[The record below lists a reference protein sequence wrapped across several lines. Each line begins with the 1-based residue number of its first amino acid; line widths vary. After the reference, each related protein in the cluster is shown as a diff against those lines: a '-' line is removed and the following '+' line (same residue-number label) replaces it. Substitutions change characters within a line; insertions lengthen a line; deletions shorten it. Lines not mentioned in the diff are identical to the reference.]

1 MAGDDVTAFLDD
13 VQAQAEDHH
22 LVPGAMALPLVAAL
36 RKVLKEAGDFE
47 ANRPE
52 RLVTR
57 RYAAECFRAAISREL
72 TGKGEPGA

>member
-22 LVPGAMALPLVAAL
+22 LVPESMVLPLVAAL
-36 RKVLKEAGDFE
+36 RTALKEAGDFE
-47 ANRPE
+47 ADRPE

-57 RYAAECFRAAISREL
+57 RYAAECFRAAITRAL
-72 TGKGEPGA
+72 KGDTDA